1 MRIFA
6 VVKGKNMKRIC
17 SILMMCLCMA
27 SLVAQD
33 MKTVF
38 ISMPD
43 SIIPLLTKVNREDCV
58 DFLDSNMKAQV
69 KNRFDNQA
77 ELKTLTEDYLQMQIT
92 EVSTLEMKLLPL
104 NDSVKVICLVKTLCA
119 SACDSEVRFY
129 TTDWQE
135 TDASKYLRFPS
146 EEAFYLP
153 KDSVDDA
160 YQTIREK
167 ADMYLLRLSLMSDKP
182 ALSLE
187 YTTPSY
193 LNKEDREKLM
203 PYLRKEPIVYEWK
216 DGKFQ

>member
-1 MRIFA
+1 
-6 VVKGKNMKRIC
+6 
-17 SILMMCLCMA
+17 MMCLCMA
-27 SLVAQD
+27 SLMAQD

-38 ISMPD
+38 IAMPD

-77 ELKTLTEDYLQMQIT
+77 ELKMLTEDYLQMQFT

-104 NDSVKVICLVKTLCA
+104 NDSVKVICFVKTLCA
-119 SACDSEVRFY
+119 SVCDSEVRFY

-135 TDASKYLRFPS
+135 ADASKYMRLPS

-160 YQTIREK
+160 YQAIREK
-167 ADMYLLRLSLMSDKP
+167 ADMYLLRLSLMPDKT

-193 LNKEDREKLM
+193 FNKEDREKLM
-203 PYLRKEPIVYEWK
+203 PYLRKEPIVYRWEN
-216 DGKFQ
+216 GRFVP